1 VASVIKRI
9 IIFLFTLL
17 IIVLLLAGAA
27 KGDQLLSSKEF
38 IKKELPLDQGN
49 DKLIIT
55 EAQEYPKRTFYFDP
69 LVVFDEQDEVSL
81 CGYELTTVDFTG
93 TRIVVSLYAALFDS
107 APAIINYVRLETLQL
122 TPFDKELSFSDMKK
136 LELYPYTMEIIKNN
150 TLFESLERNNSK
162 ASAIIHESS
171 NNYLLNKGKILKEFY
186 MGGYDLHVE
195 FIKGYPI
202 HIPIPQNIKFLNA
215 KIDLIDHCLIELRKN
230 EKKTKIPEENYLK
243 EASYRIQ

>member
-1 VASVIKRI
+1 MAPVIKRI
-9 IIFLFTLL
+9 IIFLFSLL

-69 LVVFDEQDEVSL
+69 LVVFNEQDDVSL

-93 TRIVVSLYAALFDS
+93 TRIVVSLYAALFDD
-107 APAIINYVRLETLQL
+107 APEIINYVRLETLQL

-136 LELYPYTMEIIKNN
+136 LELYPTTGKFDFIISS
-150 TLFESLERNNSK
+150 FSK
-162 ASAIIHESS
+162 DCGHYKFKENYKCNIYKPLISS
-171 NNYLLNKGKILKEFY
+171 N
-186 MGGYDLHVE
+186 
-195 FIKGYPI
+195 
-202 HIPIPQNIKFLNA
+202 
-215 KIDLIDHCLIELRKN
+215 LIN
-230 EKKTKIPEENYLK
+230 
-243 EASYRIQ
+243 

>member
-1 VASVIKRI
+1 MAPVIKRI
-9 IIFLFTLL
+9 IIFLFSLL

-93 TRIVVSLYAALFDS
+93 TRIVVSLYAALFDD
-107 APAIINYVRLETLQL
+107 APAIINYVRLVTLQL
-122 TPFDKELSFSDMKK
+122 TPFDKVLCFSVMK
-136 LELYPYTMEIIKNN
+136 
-150 TLFESLERNNSK
+150 
-162 ASAIIHESS
+162 
-171 NNYLLNKGKILKEFY
+171 
-186 MGGYDLHVE
+186 
-195 FIKGYPI
+195 
-202 HIPIPQNIKFLNA
+202 
-215 KIDLIDHCLIELRKN
+215 
-230 EKKTKIPEENYLK
+230 
-243 EASYRIQ
+243 

>member
-1 VASVIKRI
+1 MAPVIKRI
-9 IIFLFTLL
+9 IIFLFSLL

-93 TRIVVSLYAALFDS
+93 TRIVVSLYAALFDD

-150 TLFESLERNNSK
+150 TLFESL
-162 ASAIIHESS
+162 
-171 NNYLLNKGKILKEFY
+171 
-186 MGGYDLHVE
+186 
-195 FIKGYPI
+195 
-202 HIPIPQNIKFLNA
+202 
-215 KIDLIDHCLIELRKN
+215 RK
-230 EKKTKIPEENYLK
+230 K
-243 EASYRIQ
+243 